1 MSSHKYRR
9 RVPETYLA
17 TVALALTAA
26 ALALTAAALALTASA
41 LALTAAALALAASVL
56 RATLWAGL
64 CWLLPLGLYGQ

>member
-9 RVPETYLA
+9 RVPETDLA

-26 ALALTAAALALTASA
+26 A

-64 CWLLPLGLYGQ
+64 CWLLPLGLDGQ